1 MTIREAGNAKQ
12 AFLTSSISGGI
23 FCPNMPESKKLERVY
38 GFDEVALVPGDVT
51 VNPDQT
57 DIEFKLGE
65 LTFAIPILASAM
77 DGVVDPS
84 FAIKYSK
91 LGGLAVLNLE
101 GIQTRYENPE
111 EILAQITRAPENET
125 TALLQKI
132 YSEPIKERLIG
143 ERIETIKKAGA
154 VCAVSL
160 TPANTKK
167 LSPIAKEAGI
177 DVMVVQSTVTTARH
191 ISKSYKGLILSELCQ
206 TMSLPIIV
214 GNCCSYSAALELMR
228 TGIDAIL
235 VGVGPGAACTTRE
248 VIGVGM
254 PQVTAT
260 IECAAARKAYI
271 KENGKYVA
279 VITDGGIRTGGD
291 LCKAFASGA
300 DAVMIGSP
308 FAQARE
314 APGRGYHWG
323 MSHPHPSLPR
333 GTRVK
338 VGTKA
343 TLPQILF
350 GPTSVTDGTQNLVGA
365 LRTGMGVCGARTI
378 REMHNARMVIAPSI
392 KTEGKYLQAT
402 QLVP

>member
-1 MTIREAGNAKQ
+1 
-12 AFLTSSISGGI
+12 
-23 FCPNMPESKKLERVY
+23 MPESKKLERVY

-57 DIEFKLGE
+57 DIAFKLGE

-177 DVMVVQSTVTTARH
+177 DVLVVQSTVTTARH

-206 TMSLPIIV
+206 TISLPIIV
-214 GNCCSYSAALELMR
+214 GNCCSYSATLELMR

-260 IECAAARKAYI
+260 IECAAARKAYV
-271 KENGKYVA
+271 KESGKYVA

-343 TLPQILF
+343 TLLQILF

-378 REMHNARMVIAPSI
+378 REMHNTRMVIAPSI